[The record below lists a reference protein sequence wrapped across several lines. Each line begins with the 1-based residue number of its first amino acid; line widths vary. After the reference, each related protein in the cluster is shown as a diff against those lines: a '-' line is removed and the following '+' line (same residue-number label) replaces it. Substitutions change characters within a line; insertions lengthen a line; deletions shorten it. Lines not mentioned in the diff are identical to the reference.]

1 MEQNGSSA
9 LQALW
14 GHLAKPRPPWTRQPS
29 AVSRVGRCGGGEGA
43 DAARGHRQGSC
54 PGGMTLPQTPPSAG
68 M

>member
-29 AVSRVGRCGGGEGA
+29 AVSRVGRCGACCVGAGKGLTRPGATGRDPALGG
-43 DAARGHRQGSC
+43 
-54 PGGMTLPQTPPSAG
+54 
-68 M
+68 